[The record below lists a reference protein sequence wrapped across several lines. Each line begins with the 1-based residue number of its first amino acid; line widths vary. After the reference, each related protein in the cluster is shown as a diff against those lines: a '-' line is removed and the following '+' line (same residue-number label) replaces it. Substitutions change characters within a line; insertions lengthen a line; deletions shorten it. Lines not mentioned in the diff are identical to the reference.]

1 MVRGYI
7 RRAVLWHLMEEGVL
21 GMAAL
26 EVQTGCLRQAV
37 VQATASLRKLGL
49 VAYVQPEPEG
59 DHRVRTLALTPS
71 GIEMALTIDRSDLEN
86 LKTDFKSERK
96 ELKNDN

>member
-26 EVQTGCLRQAV
+26 EVQIGCPRQSV
-37 VQATASLRKLGL
+37 VQATASLRKLAL
-49 VAYVQPEPEG
+49 VAYVQPGPGE
-59 DHRVRTLALTPS
+59 DQRVRTLALTPS
-71 GIEMALTIDRSDLEN
+71 GIEMALTIDQSDFEN
-86 LKTDFKSERK
+86 LKPDFKNERK
-96 ELKNDN
+96 QLQHDY